1 MKTLNIAIFGAFV
14 LGQAASAGT
23 ITYIADLLGTSE
35 NPSNA
40 SPGTGFATV
49 IIDTVAQTMD
59 VDVIFSGLLGPDT
72 ASLIHCCTAS
82 PGIGNAGVAT
92 PTFAGFP
99 LGVTS
104 GSYNNDSN
112 LLDLTL
118 GSSYNSA
125 FVAAQG
131 GTVAGAEAALLAGLA
146 AGDAYLNIHT
156 TLFPG
161 GEIEGFLVVTPEP
174 ATLLMAGATLAGL
187 AILRR
192 KRAA

>member
-59 VDVIFSGLLGPDT
+59 VEVIFSGLMGTTT
-72 ASLIHCCTAS
+72 ASHIHCCTPS
-82 PGIGNAGVAT
+82 PGNAGVATTT

-104 GSYNNDSN
+104 GSYNNT
-112 LLDLTL
+112 LDLTL
-118 GSSYNSA
+118 ASSYNPA
-125 FVAAQG
+125 FVTAQG

-156 TLFPG
+156 TVVPG
-161 GEIEGFLVVTPEP
+161 GEIEGFLVIAPEP
-174 ATLLMAGATLAGL
+174 ATLLMAGTALAGL